1 MRRRDFIKGLAV
13 SATAWPLAARA
24 QQAGPVPLVGVLMN
38 FAESD
43 PSAQPLLAAFRS
55 ALSKLGWTEGGNL
68 RIELRWGAGNP
79 DSIRK
84 FAKELVDLRPDV
96 ILGHNT
102 VVVGALAR
110 ETQTIP
116 IVFTVALDPV
126 GSGFAAN
133 LAHPGGHITGFTN
146 NDPAMGGKWVELLRE
161 IAPRTAHVAFM
172 FNPAIAPII
181 QSYMPSVQAAARSL
195 AVQASTA
202 PIHTKAEI
210 EGVIAAQAQNPGGG
224 LIVPPIN
231 IVNRDLIIAL
241 AARYNVPTIYGDR
254 LFAESGGLIAY
265 ADDRPEEFRH
275 AAEYIDRIRKGAK
288 PADLPIQQP
297 TKFEL
302 VINLKTQSG
311 HPNALKLLMSASE
324 GKTDADS
331 HYGNHAQIAS
341 PLSTIGR
348 KRMAK
353 TLGSSPP
360 HNNLAHKARL
370 HGSHC
375 HQRHDMHQR
384 GIEPH
389 TSN

>member
-1 MRRRDFIKGLAV
+1 MRRRDFIKVIAV

-172 FNPAIAPII
+172 FNPATALPI
-181 QSYMPSVQAAARSL
+181 QSYMPSVQAAARSF
-195 AVQASTA
+195 AVQVSTA
-202 PIHTKAEI
+202 PFHAKDEI
-210 EGVIAAQAQNPGGG
+210 EGVIAAQARNLSGG
-224 LIVPPIN
+224 LIVPPDISN
-231 IVNRDLIIAL
+231 VVNRDLIIAL

-275 AAEYIDRIRKGAK
+275 AAGYIDRILKGAK

-302 VINLKTQSG
+302 VINVKT
-311 HPNALKLLMSASE
+311 
-324 GKTDADS
+324 
-331 HYGNHAQIAS
+331 
-341 PLSTIGR
+341 
-348 KRMAK
+348 AK
-353 TLGSSPP
+353 TLGLSLSSG
-360 HNNLAHKARL
+360 LLSIA
-370 HGSHC
+370 
-375 HQRHDMHQR
+375 DEV
-384 GIEPH
+384 IE
-389 TSN
+389 